1 MIANYLGV
9 DPSPLAGFTSLFMNE
24 WLFTFDDILTH
35 DDGDPPGEHYE
46 KLQVAHANLW
56 LNTKF
61 YKG

>member
-1 MIANYLGV
+1 MIANYLGR
-9 DPSPLAGFTSLFMNE
+9 SISLGWIHKLIHE
-24 WLFTFDDILTH
+24 WKVIYFWQHPTH

-61 YKG
+61 YKR